1 VELMSAVP
9 MGGNEPTNNP
19 TLQYDDIGASYPMG
33 LTAENVASQFD
44 VSREDQD
51 AYAVRS
57 HQRAYDAQRD
67 GRFKDEIIPIQVN
80 SVEYTNVGPKVH
92 TNIFDQDEFIRPD
105 TT

>member
-1 VELMSAVP
+1 
-9 MGGNEPTNNP
+9 
-19 TLQYDDIGASYPMG
+19 MG

-80 SVEYTNVGPKVH
+80 SVEYTNVGPKSTH
-92 TNIFDQDEFIRPD
+92 KYL
-105 TT
+105 

>member
-1 VELMSAVP
+1 MPYGWQRAL
-9 MGGNEPTNNP
+9 NNP

-51 AYAVRS
+51 TYAVRS

-67 GRFKDEIIPIQVN
+67 
-80 SVEYTNVGPKVH
+80 SV
-92 TNIFDQDEFIRPD
+92 QR
-105 TT
+105 

>member
-1 VELMSAVP
+1 
-9 MGGNEPTNNP
+9 MGGV
-19 TLQYDDIGASYPMG
+19 ISYG

-80 SVEYTNVGPKVH
+80 SVEYTNA
-92 TNIFDQDEFIRPD
+92 DQKYTQISLTKMNLYALTPRWRH
-105 TT
+105 

>member
-1 VELMSAVP
+1 MRHILWV
-9 MGGNEPTNNP
+9 
-19 TLQYDDIGASYPMG
+19 

-80 SVEYTNVGPKVH
+80 SVGYTNVGPKVH
-92 TNIFDQDEFIRPD
+92 TNIFDQDEFIRP
-105 TT
+105 